1 MAKEEKRL
9 ENEELEKGLQNKT
22 QEKQE
27 EQKKQDVIYDD
38 KDPKEVLKAMA
49 EQLGINAE
57 EYEVL
62 SKSELQS
69 LIDQK
74 ITSAIKTREE
84 NIRKQQEEEKL
95 KQEQQWEELLK
106 RKEKEVLELRKRELI
121 RESGLPV
128 SLSKLIQGDS
138 EEQIKESIETLKS
151 ALEEVTQERLKD
163 ELDNRLKGRKYEQG
177 TKQPLNITR
186 EMLEQLSPDE
196 INRLFESGELQEFLK
211 KSK

>member
-1 MAKEEKRL
+1 MANEDKRL
-9 ENEELEKGLQNKT
+9 ETGGLEKGLQGET
-22 QEKQE
+22 QEKQNE
-27 EQKKQDVIYDD
+27 QQKKDVIYDD

-128 SLSKLIQGDS
+128 SLSKLIQGDN

-163 ELDNRLKGRKYEQG
+163 ELDNRLKGRKYEQV

>member
-38 KDPKEVLKAMA
+38 SDPKEVLKAMA

-151 ALEEVTQERLKD
+151 ALEEVTQERLQN
-163 ELDNRLKGRKYEQG
+163 ELENRLKGRKYEQV

>member
-1 MAKEEKRL
+1 MANEDKRL

-22 QEKQE
+22 QEKQNE
-27 EQKKQDVIYDD
+27 QQKKDVIYDD

-57 EYEVL
+57 EYEVM

-84 NIRKQQEEEKL
+84 NIKKQQEEERL
-95 KQEQQWEELLK
+95 KQEKQWEELLK
-106 RKEKEVLELRKRELI
+106 RKESELWEIKKRELI
-121 RESGLPV
+121 RDSGLPV
-128 SLSKLIQGDS
+128 TLAKLIQGNS

-151 ALEEVTQERLKD
+151 ALEEVTQEKLQS
-163 ELDNRLKGRKYEQG
+163 ELENRLKGRKYEQI

-186 EMLEQLSPDE
+186 EMLSQLSPDE
-196 INRLFESGELQEFLK
+196 INKLFESGELQEFLK